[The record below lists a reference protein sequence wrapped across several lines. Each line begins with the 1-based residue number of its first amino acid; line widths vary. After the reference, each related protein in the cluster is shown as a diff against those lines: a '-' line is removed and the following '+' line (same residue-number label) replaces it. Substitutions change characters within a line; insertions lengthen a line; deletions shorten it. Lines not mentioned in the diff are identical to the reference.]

1 LIGSD
6 EFKTLML
13 KYDYIYIGYA
23 SKEFESDFFIKYNT
37 VDKPQGLFKIQKN
50 NNNFLFVKYN

>member
-1 LIGSD
+1 
-6 EFKTLML
+6 ML

-23 SKEFESDFFIKYNT
+23 SEEFESDFFINYNT

-50 NNNFLFVKYN
+50 NNNILFVKHN